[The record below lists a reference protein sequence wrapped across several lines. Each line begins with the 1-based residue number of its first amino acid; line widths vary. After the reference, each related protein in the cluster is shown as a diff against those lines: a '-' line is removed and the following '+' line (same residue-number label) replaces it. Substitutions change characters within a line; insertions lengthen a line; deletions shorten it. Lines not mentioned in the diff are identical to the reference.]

1 MKLSHLKISTIG
13 APIPKMKMFI
23 TGDIFW
29 ESKVD
34 KVLGDLERLD
44 YRSFFEDKDYGE
56 SVAEIGLILMCQ
68 RASLNL
74 KQRIRFSKQKKDLS
88 MDIMLDL
95 EQMMQLDHESRRKII
110 AAKIVAEVP
119 LVLKKYKFKDFDL
132 PRFSQDLSDWFKQRG
147 WL

>member
-110 AAKIVAEVP
+110 AEKIVTELP

>member
-13 APIPKMKMFI
+13 APIPKMTMFI
-23 TGDIFW
+23 TCDAWW

-34 KVLGDLERLD
+34 KVLGDLEDLG
-44 YRSFFEDKDYGE
+44 YRRFFEEKDYGE
-56 SVAEIGLILMCQ
+56 SVAEIGIILMCQ

-74 KQRIRFSKQKKDLS
+74 KQRIRFAKQKRDFS

-110 AAKIVAEVP
+110 AEKIVTEVP
-119 LVLKKYKFKDFDL
+119 LVLRKYKFKDFDL
-132 PRFSQDLSDWFKQRG
+132 PRFSKDLSDWFKQHG

>member
-1 MKLSHLKISTIG
+1 MKLNHLKISTIG

-23 TGDIFW
+23 TCDIWW

-34 KVLGDLERLD
+34 KVLDDFADLGFR
-44 YRSFFEDKDYGE
+44 RFFEEKDYGE
-56 SVAEIGLILMCQ
+56 SVAEIGIILMCQ

-74 KQRIRFSKQKKDLS
+74 KQRIRFAKQKRDFS

-110 AAKIVAEVP
+110 AEKIVTEVQ
-119 LVLKKYKFKDFDL
+119 LVLRKYKFKDFDL
-132 PRFSQDLSDWFKQRG
+132 PRFSKDLSDWFKQHG

>member
-1 MKLSHLKISTIG
+1 MKLNHLKISTIG
-13 APIPKMKMFI
+13 APIPKMKLSM
-23 TGDIFW
+23 TCDAWW

-34 KVLGDLERLD
+34 KVLGDLEDLG
-44 YRSFFEDKDYGE
+44 YRSFFEEKDYGT
-56 SVAEIGLILMCQ
+56 SVAWIGLLLMCQ

>member
-1 MKLSHLKISTIG
+1 MKLNHLKISTIG
-13 APIPKMKMFI
+13 GPIPKMKMFI
-23 TGDIFW
+23 TCDAWW

-34 KVLGDLERLD
+34 KVQGDLADLGFR
-44 YRSFFEDKDYGE
+44 RFFEDKDYGA

-74 KQRIRFSKQKKDLS
+74 KQRIRFVKQKRDFS

-95 EQMMQLDHESRRKII
+95 EQMMQVDHESRRKII
-110 AAKIVAEVP
+110 AEKIATEVP

-132 PRFSQDLSDWFKQRG
+132 PRFSQDLSDWFKQHG

>member
-1 MKLSHLKISTIG
+1 MKFNHLKISTIG

-23 TGDIFW
+23 TCDIWW

-34 KVLGDLERLD
+34 KVLDDLADLGFR
-44 YRSFFEDKDYGE
+44 RFFEDKDYGG
-56 SVAEIGLILMCQ
+56 SVAGMGILLMCQ

-74 KQRIRFSKQKKDLS
+74 KQRIRFSKEKKKLS

-110 AAKIVAEVP
+110 AEKIVTEVP
-119 LVLKKYKFKDFDL
+119 LVLKKYKFKEFDL
-132 PRFSQDLSDWFKQRG
+132 PRFSKDLNDWFKKQG

>member
-1 MKLSHLKISTIG
+1 MKLNHLKISTIG
-13 APIPKMKMFI
+13 APIPKMTMFI
-23 TGDIFW
+23 TCDAWW

-34 KVLGDLERLD
+34 KVLGDLEDLG
-44 YRSFFEDKDYGE
+44 YRRFFEDKDYGE
-56 SVAEIGLILMCQ
+56 SVAEIGIILMCQ
-68 RASLNL
+68 DASLNL
-74 KQRIRFSKQKKDLS
+74 KQRIRFAKQKRDLS

-110 AAKIVAEVP
+110 AEKIVTEVP

-132 PRFSQDLSDWFKQRG
+132 PRFSKDLSDWFKQHG